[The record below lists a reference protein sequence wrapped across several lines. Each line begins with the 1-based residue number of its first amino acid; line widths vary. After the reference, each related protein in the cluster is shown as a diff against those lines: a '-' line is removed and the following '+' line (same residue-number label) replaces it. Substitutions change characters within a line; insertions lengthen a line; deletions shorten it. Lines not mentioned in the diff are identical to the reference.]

1 MIYRKHLGNQL
12 SMKQW
17 NQIIVDKMFRSKQK
31 LLEYYF
37 ETILETRAIIL
48 FFQGERK
55 LVSIPF
61 K

>member
-1 MIYRKHLGNQL
+1 
-12 SMKQW
+12 MKQW